1 MLNTTIYPSHYT
13 EEDIA
18 IYDSLIAQGSTMIGK
33 KISKEEEYLLDLSA
47 KITINKHKGIS
58 NNLTPEEIENIRKI
72 NKEVMSQQIHTTP
85 EDLVQGDYIIP
96 TNGDE
101 PYLHPFSPLRNITP
115 PGPDLTN
122 NIEIEDNSTDSI

>member
-1 MLNTTIYPSHYT
+1 MLDNTIYPSHYT

-18 IYDSLIAQGSTMIGK
+18 IYDSLIAQGSTLIGK

-72 NKEVMSQQIHTTP
+72 NKEVMSQQVHTTP
-85 EDLVQGDYIIP
+85 EDLVQGEYIIP

-101 PYLHPFSPLRNITP
+101 PYLHPFSPMRNITP
-115 PGPDLTN
+115 PGGDLTSN
-122 NIEIEDNSTDSI
+122 LIIEDNSIESI

>member
-1 MLNTTIYPSHYT
+1 
-13 EEDIA
+13 
-18 IYDSLIAQGSTMIGK
+18 MIGK

-72 NKEVMSQQIHTTP
+72 NTEVMKQQVHVTP

-101 PYLHPFSPLRNITP
+101 AYLHPFSPLRNITP
-115 PGPDLTN
+115 PGPDLTS
-122 NIEIEDNSTDSI
+122 NIVIEDDDV

>member
-13 EEDIA
+13 PQDIA

-58 NNLTPEEIENIRKI
+58 NNLSPEEIENIRKI
-72 NKEVMSQQIHTTP
+72 NTEVMKQQVHETP
-85 EDLVQGDYIIP
+85 EDMVQGDYIIP

-101 PYLHPFSPLRNITP
+101 AYLHPFSPLRNITP
-115 PGPDLTN
+115 PGPDLTS
-122 NIEIEDNSTDSI
+122 NIVIDNSTDSI

>member
-13 EEDIA
+13 PQDIA

-72 NKEVMSQQIHTTP
+72 NTEVMKQQVHETP

-101 PYLHPFSPLRNITP
+101 AYLHPFSPLRNITP
-115 PGPDLTN
+115 PGPDLTS
-122 NIEIEDNSTDSI
+122 NIVIDNSTDSI

>member
-1 MLNTTIYPSHYT
+1 MLNNTIYPAHYT

-72 NKEVMSQQIHTTP
+72 NTEVMKQQVHETP

-101 PYLHPFSPLRNITP
+101 AYLHPFSPLRNITP
-115 PGPDLTN
+115 PGPDLTS
-122 NIEIEDNSTDSI
+122 NIVIDNSTDSI

>member
-1 MLNTTIYPSHYT
+1 MLNNTIYPAHYT

-72 NKEVMSQQIHTTP
+72 NTEVMKQQVHETP
-85 EDLVQGDYIIP
+85 EDMVQGDYIIP

-101 PYLHPFSPLRNITP
+101 AYLHPFSPLRNITP
-115 PGPDLTN
+115 PGPDLTS
-122 NIEIEDNSTDSI
+122 NIVIDNSTDSI

>member
-1 MLNTTIYPSHYT
+1 MLNNTIYPAHYT

-47 KITINKHKGIS
+47 RITINKHKGIS
-58 NNLTPEEIENIRKI
+58 NNLSPEEIENIRKI
-72 NKEVMSQQIHTTP
+72 NTEVMKQQVHETP
-85 EDLVQGDYIIP
+85 DNIVQGDYIVP

-101 PYLHPFSPLRNITP
+101 PYLHPFSPLRNISP
-115 PGPDLTN
+115 PGPDITS
-122 NIEIEDNSTDSI
+122 NIIIEDDDV

>member
-1 MLNTTIYPSHYT
+1 MLDTTIYPSHYT

-18 IYDSLIAQGSTMIGK
+18 IYDSLIAQGSTLIGK

-72 NKEVMSQQIHTTP
+72 NKEVMSQQVHTTP
-85 EDLVQGDYIIP
+85 EDLVQGEYIIP

-101 PYLHPFSPLRNITP
+101 PYLHPFSPMRNITP
-115 PGPDLTN
+115 PGGDLTS
-122 NIEIEDNSTDSI
+122 NIIIEDNSIESI

>member
-1 MLNTTIYPSHYT
+1 MLNNTIYPAHYT

-58 NNLTPEEIENIRKI
+58 NNLSPEEIENIRKI
-72 NKEVMSQQIHTTP
+72 NTEVMKQQVHETP
-85 EDLVQGDYIIP
+85 EDMVQGDYIIP

-101 PYLHPFSPLRNITP
+101 AYLHPFSPLRNITP
-115 PGPDLTN
+115 PGPDLTS
-122 NIEIEDNSTDSI
+122 NIVIDNSTDSI

>member
-1 MLNTTIYPSHYT
+1 MLNNTIYPAHYT

-72 NKEVMSQQIHTTP
+72 NTEVMKQQVHETP
-85 EDLVQGDYIIP
+85 DNMVQGDYIVP
-96 TNGDE
+96 TNGDN

-115 PGPDLTN
+115 PGQDITS
-122 NIEIEDNSTDSI
+122 NIIIEDDDV

>member
-1 MLNTTIYPSHYT
+1 MLNNTIYPAHYT
-13 EEDIA
+13 PQDIA
-18 IYDSLIAQGSTMIGK
+18 MYDSLIAQGSTMIGK
-33 KISKEEEYLLDLSA
+33 KISKEDEYLLDLSA

-72 NKEVMSQQIHTTP
+72 NTEVMKQQVHETP
-85 EDLVQGDYIIP
+85 DNMVQGDYIVP

-115 PGPDLTN
+115 PGQDITS
-122 NIEIEDNSTDSI
+122 NIIIEDDDV

>member
-13 EEDIA
+13 PQDIA

-72 NKEVMSQQIHTTP
+72 NTEVMKQQVHETP

-101 PYLHPFSPLRNITP
+101 AYLHPFSPLRNITP
-115 PGPDLTN
+115 PGPDLTS
-122 NIEIEDNSTDSI
+122 NIIIDNSTDSI

>member
-1 MLNTTIYPSHYT
+1 MLNNTIYPAHYT
-13 EEDIA
+13 EQDIA
-18 IYDSLIAQGSTMIGK
+18 MYDSLIAQGSTMIGK
-33 KISKEEEYLLDLSA
+33 KISKEDEYLLDLSA

-72 NKEVMSQQIHTTP
+72 NTEVMKQQVHETP
-85 EDLVQGDYIIP
+85 DNMVQGDYIVP

-115 PGPDLTN
+115 PGPDITS
-122 NIEIEDNSTDSI
+122 NIIIEDDDV

>member
-72 NKEVMSQQIHTTP
+72 NTEVMKQQVHETP
-85 EDLVQGDYIIP
+85 DNMVQGDYIVP

-101 PYLHPFSPLRNITP
+101 AYLHPFSPLRNITP
-115 PGPDLTN
+115 PGPDLTS
-122 NIEIEDNSTDSI
+122 NIVIDNSTDSI

>member
-13 EEDIA
+13 EQDIA

-72 NKEVMSQQIHTTP
+72 NTEVMSQQVHETP
-85 EDLVQGDYIIP
+85 DNIVQGDYIVP
-96 TNGDE
+96 TNGDN

-115 PGPDLTN
+115 PGQDITS
-122 NIEIEDNSTDSI
+122 NIIIEDDDV

>member
-1 MLNTTIYPSHYT
+1 MLNTTIYPADYT
-13 EEDIA
+13 AEDIA

-72 NKEVMSQQIHTTP
+72 NKEVMAQQVHTTP
-85 EDLVQGDYIIP
+85 ENLVQGEYIIP
-96 TNGDE
+96 TNGD
-101 PYLHPFSPLRNITP
+101 
-115 PGPDLTN
+115 
-122 NIEIEDNSTDSI
+122 